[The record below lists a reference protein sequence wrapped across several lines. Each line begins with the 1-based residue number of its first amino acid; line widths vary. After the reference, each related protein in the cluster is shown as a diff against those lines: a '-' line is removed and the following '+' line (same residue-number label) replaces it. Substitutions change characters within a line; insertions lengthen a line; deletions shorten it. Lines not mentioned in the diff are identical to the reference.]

1 MNEFLERLKQRKL
14 VQWTLAYLAAS
25 FALIQVLDVV
35 AQRFGWP
42 EMTMRIAIVALGV
55 GFCVTVVVAWYH
67 GERGAQRVSG
77 IELLILAL
85 LLAIGGAVVSRF
97 APPSPASTSE
107 AGPAPAAASI
117 PNKSIAVLA
126 FADLSSTHDQEYF
139 SDGIAEELQSALTR
153 LHDLK
158 VAGRSSSFYYKGRN
172 EDLRTIGKA
181 LGVANV
187 LEGSVRK
194 QGDRVRITAQLV
206 RTGDDFT
213 VWTQTYDGDLTD
225 VFALQ
230 ERIARAIT
238 DKLEVTLQGDQQE
251 VIVPVATSSPE
262 AYALYL
268 QASGVFNRRD
278 GAHFSEAIAQLE
290 RALQLDPNFARAHAR
305 LASLL
310 SVATNYAKYDF
321 AASMAGAE
329 DHAQRATELDP
340 KLAEPYAALGQA
352 LLRQRRFAESLE
364 ALERAVALDPTD
376 ETAMFW
382 YAAQLVSFGYVRR
395 GEEQLDRVLKID
407 PRLPTALHWRG
418 LLYAYA
424 GDIASAEHLLQR
436 SAEVKLAFAG
446 MGLSLV
452 AESRGQT
459 KEAVDELVDGV
470 RMVQLDLSDA
480 ELRVLARGIVGDSA
494 ARAAALALID
504 EYLRRPQTSNGVI
517 AYVLIRLGDPAR
529 ALAITQ
535 EHTSPND
542 SSYQI
547 VLWQPYGRPA
557 RLLPQFSGYVR
568 KIGLAAVW
576 DRYGEPD
583 YCHKQASGEYECD

>member
-1 MNEFLERLKQRKL
+1 VNEFLERLKQRKL

-25 FALIQVLDVV
+25 FALIQVLDVI
-35 AQRFGWP
+35 AQRFGWS
-42 EMTMRIAIVALGV
+42 EMAMRVAIIALGV
-55 GFCVTVVVAWYH
+55 GFCVAMVVAWYH

-97 APPSPASTSE
+97 APPSPASSSE
-107 AGPAPAAASI
+107 TGPAPPAASI

-126 FADLSSTHDQEYF
+126 FADLSATHDQGYF

-153 LHDLK
+153 LNDLK

-206 RTGDDFT
+206 RTDDDFT

-238 DKLEVTLQGDQQE
+238 DKLEVTLQGDQQKT
-251 VIVPVATSSPE
+251 IVPVATSSPE

-268 QASGVFNRRD
+268 QASGVFIRRD
-278 GAHFSEAIAQLE
+278 GAHFLEAIAQLE
-290 RALQLDPNFARAHAR
+290 RALQLDPKFARAHAR

-310 SVATNYAKYDF
+310 SVATNYVPYDF

-329 DHAQRATELDP
+329 DHAHRATELDP
-340 KLAEPYAALGQA
+340 KLAEPHAALGQA
-352 LLRQRRFAESLE
+352 LLRQRRFVESLA

-382 YAAQLVSFGYVRR
+382 YAANLNTFGYIRR
-395 GEEQLDRVLKID
+395 GEELLDRVLAID
-407 PRLPTALHWRG
+407 PRLPTALNWRG
-418 LLYAYA
+418 LLYAYS
-424 GDIASAEHLLQR
+424 GDISSAEQLLRR

-452 AESRGQT
+452 AASRGQT
-459 KEAVDELVDGV
+459 EEAVDELAAGFKPI
-470 RMVQLDLSDA
+470 QLDLSDA
-480 ELRVLARGIVGDSA
+480 ELHVLARGIVGDSA
-494 ARAAALALID
+494 ARTAALTLID

-517 AYVLIRLGDPAR
+517 AYALIRLGDPAR

-535 EHTSPND
+535 ERASPND

-547 VLWQPYGRPA
+547 ILWSQYGRPA
-557 RLLPQFSGYVR
+557 RLLPQFSAYVR
-568 KIGLAAVW
+568 KIGFAAVW
-576 DRYGEPD
+576 DRFGEPD
-583 YCHKQASGEYECD
+583 YCHKQASGEYACE